1 MKRSIAIALSAVMIS
16 TTLLSAGCGRKNS
29 NTSNNNNGHIGGSD
43 TSGRNDGIMGEIFD
57 TDGSM
62 GDNNSGDSHSTE
74 TTSMPP
80 GETTSDTEKNPAM
93 IKPQGFED
101 LDFGGKTFVI
111 ATQSGTDARS
121 IRMSPAQLA
130 RLSENEIRSLS
141 YFTTARSKSMIPRIR
156 TVLPW
161 RKSPRINTQ

>member
-111 ATQSGTDARS
+111 ATQSGTDARW
-121 IRMSPAQLA
+121 
-130 RLSENEIRSLS
+130 ETTKEIYTDEPSAIG
-141 YFTTARSKSMIPRIR
+141 TAVRERNKIIE
-156 TVLPW
+156 LLY
-161 RKSPRINTQ
+161 N